1 MENLTNI
8 PGLHHIAQEI
18 FLNLDNESLVNC
30 FKVNRLWK
38 NILNSSF
45 WMKKCKLI
53 HSTYSPLTLVMYE
66 FSFVTW
72 PKVVEVTPKNTIL
85 EEELAKK
92 LKKIHKCLEKADTK
106 KYGHEDYPIHWAAY
120 YGHVDA
126 IRVLI
131 SLFKK
136 NSNN

>member
-8 PGLHHIAQEI
+8 PGLQHIAEEI

-45 WMKKCKLI
+45 WMKKCKMYKRGEFGPAYYVPFR
-53 HSTYSPLTLVMYE
+53 SFLTW
-66 FSFVTW
+66 T
-72 PKVVEVTPKNTIL
+72 KVVEVTPKNTIL

-92 LKKIHKCLEKADTK
+92 LKFNNDVQPACLPPSADYLDQNSKENQCFVSGWGSLKAGK
-106 KYGHEDYPIHWAAY
+106 H
-120 YGHVDA
+120 
-126 IRVLI
+126 
-131 SLFKK
+131 
-136 NSNN
+136 